1 MTEPTPAPDA
11 AATVPTCYRHPDR
24 ETYIRCSRCDKA
36 ICPECM
42 VNAAV
47 GFQCPD
53 CVAEGRRTQRPVR
66 TVFGGDVH
74 RRTNTVTIG
83 IVIACVAVF
92 GLQLAVPTFTGD
104 FSLIGLDVAAGQW
117 YRLITCGFLHVSVLH
132 ILFNMWALWV
142 VGPLLEGV
150 FGRIRFTAL
159 YFVSLL
165 CGSAASYLFG
175 DPRVAALGASGAIF
189 GLFGAL
195 FVVARRMRWN
205 AGGIVALIVIN
216 LLLPFFMP
224 NIDWHAHVGG
234 LVGGAAAAA
243 VMAYAPQRWRRQAAV
258 AVSAVLVLVSVAV
271 VGVRTTQ
278 LRDSPVWG
286 PQVEQ
291 IQQQGS
297 DEGNFRPSL
306 Q

>member
-1 MTEPTPAPDA
+1 MTEAHPAEGA
-11 AATVPTCYRHPDR
+11 AATAPTCYRHPER
-24 ETYIRCSRCDKA
+24 ETYIRCARCDKP

-42 VNAAV
+42 VSAAV

-53 CVAEGRRTQRPVR
+53 CVAEGRRSQRPVR
-66 TVFGGDVH
+66 TVFGGEVH
-74 RRTNTVTIG
+74 RRTNVVTLTLVG
-83 IVIACVAVF
+83 VCVVTF
-92 GLQLAVPTFTGD
+92 GLQLAIPAFTGD
-104 FSLIGLDVAAGQW
+104 FALVGLDVAAGQW
-117 YRLITCGFLHVSVLH
+117 YRLLTCGFLHVSVLH

-142 VGPLLEGV
+142 VGPPLEGV
-150 FGRIRFTAL
+150 FGRVRFTAV

-175 DPRVAALGASGAIF
+175 DPRVPALGASGAIF

-205 AGGIVALIVIN
+205 AGGIVALIVVN

-224 NIDWHAHVGG
+224 SIDWHAHVGG

-243 VMAYAPQRWRRQAAV
+243 VMAYAPQRWRKAASLG
-258 AVSAVLVLVSVAV
+258 VSVVLVLACV
-271 VGVRTTQ
+271 VLVQLRTTQ
-278 LRDSPVWG
+278 LKESPRFG
-286 PQVEQ
+286 PQIEQ
-291 IQQQGS
+291 IQEQGA
-297 DEGNFRPSL
+297 DEGDFRPSI

>member
-1 MTEPTPAPDA
+1 MTEAHPAEGA
-11 AATVPTCYRHPDR
+11 AATAPTCYRHPER
-24 ETYIRCSRCDKA
+24 ETYIRCSRCDKP

-42 VNAAV
+42 VSAAV

-53 CVAEGRRTQRPVR
+53 CVAEGRRTQRPVK

-74 RRTNTVTIG
+74 PRSNVVTIS
-83 IVIACVAVF
+83 IIAVCVAVF
-92 GLQLAVPTFTGD
+92 GLQVAYPAVTGK
-104 FSLIGLDVAAGQW
+104 FSLVGVDVAAGQW

-142 VGPLLEGV
+142 VGPPLEGV
-150 FGRIRFTAL
+150 FGRLRFSAI

-175 DPRVAALGASGAIF
+175 NPLAEALGASGAIF

-205 AGGIVALIVIN
+205 AGGIAALIVIN
-216 LLLPFFMP
+216 LLLPFVMP
-224 NIDWHAHVGG
+224 SIDWHAHVGG
-234 LVGGAAAAA
+234 LVGGVAAGA
-243 VMAYAPQRWRRQAAV
+243 VMAYAPQRWRALASVGACVVLV
-258 AVSAVLVLVSVAV
+258 AVCV
-271 VGVRTTQ
+271 VMVGARTNQ
-278 LRDSPVWG
+278 LTNSPVYA
-286 PQVEQ
+286 PYV
-291 IQQQGS
+291 QQGVEEP
-297 DEGNFRPSL
+297 DFRPSV

>member
-1 MTEPTPAPDA
+1 MTEAHPAEGA
-11 AATVPTCYRHPDR
+11 AATAPMCYRHPDR
-24 ETYIRCSRCDKA
+24 ETYIRCARCDKP

-42 VNAAV
+42 VSAAV

-53 CVAEGRRTQRPVR
+53 CVAEGRRTQRPVK

-74 RRTNTVTIG
+74 RRSNLVTLTLVG
-83 IVIACVAVF
+83 ACVVTF
-92 GLQLAVPTFTGD
+92 GLQLAIPAFTGD
-104 FSLIGLDVAAGQW
+104 FALVGLDVAAGQW
-117 YRLITCGFLHVSVLH
+117 YRLVTCGFLHVSVVH

-150 FGRIRFTAL
+150 FGRVRFTAI

-165 CGSAASYLFG
+165 CGSAVSYYFG
-175 DPRVAALGASGAIF
+175 NPVVPALGASGAIF

-205 AGGIVALIVIN
+205 AGGIVALIVVN

-234 LVGGAAAAA
+234 LVGGAGAAA
-243 VMAYAPQRWRRQAAV
+243 VMAYAPQHWRKV
-258 AVSAVLVLVSVAV
+258 ASVSVGLVLVLACAVLVQL
-271 VGVRTTQ
+271 RTTQ
-278 LRDSPVWG
+278 LKDSPVFG
-286 PQVEQ
+286 PQVDQ

-297 DEGNFRPSL
+297 ENGDFRPSI